1 MTKHAG
7 RLGLL
12 FAMAAT
18 LGVDT
23 PLPEPSLDRAPE
35 TRRRTAPA
43 PPQPVERV
51 KSQRELAAE
60 AKRARRCERN
70 LRLTAKTAPAPVPL
84 PSAASAPVPLPAPSA
99 AAIPWA
105 LTPNQQALL
114 THLQGGYDRPVEE
127 ILPYFPSAQ
136 AARATIAAARKV
148 GLVEVLG
155 VLVRITP
162 YGLVSLAAA
171 R

>member
-1 MTKHAG
+1 MPRNIRHG

-12 FAMAAT
+12 FVMAAA
-18 LGVDT
+18 LGGGA

-35 TRRRTAPA
+35 TRRRAAPAPA
-43 PPQPVERV
+43 PPPEALEQ
-51 KSQRELAAE
+51 KYLAAE
-60 AKRARRCERN
+60 AKRARRRERN
-70 LRLTAKTAPAPVPL
+70 LRIAAKAAPAPVPL
-84 PSAASAPVPLPAPSA
+84 PSAADWAAVEEEAPQ
-99 AAIPWA
+99 PWA
-105 LTPNQQALL
+105 LTPNQRALL
-114 THLQGGYDRPVEE
+114 THLAGGYDRPVEG
-127 ILPYFPSAQ
+127 ILPYFSSPQ

-155 VLVRITP
+155 LLVRITP